1 LRQQLD
7 LHQTIT
13 VNDDTAPVITACAP
27 DATVECA
34 MQVPAPDDAAVHAT
48 DNCGG
53 TVTVTHGADATTPG
67 SCPGKYTVK
76 RIYTAS
82 DACGNSSTCTQDH
95 HGQRRHPAVITAC
108 APDATVECASQIP
121 APDDSAVHATD
132 NCGGTV
138 TVTHSADATTPGS
151 CPGKYNG

>member
-1 LRQQLD
+1 
-7 LHQTIT
+7 
-13 VNDDTAPVITACAP
+13 VITACAP

-34 MQVPAPDDAAVHAT
+34 SQIPAPDDAAVHAT

-53 TVTVTHGADATTPG
+53 TVTGDARRRRDHAG

-82 DACGNSSTCTQDH
+82 DACGNSSTCTQTITVNDDT
-95 HGQRRHPAVITAC
+95 PPVITAC

-132 NCGGTV
+132 NCGWHGDG
-138 TVTHSADATTPGS
+138 DAQRRRDHAGELPGQVH
-151 CPGKYNG
+151 G